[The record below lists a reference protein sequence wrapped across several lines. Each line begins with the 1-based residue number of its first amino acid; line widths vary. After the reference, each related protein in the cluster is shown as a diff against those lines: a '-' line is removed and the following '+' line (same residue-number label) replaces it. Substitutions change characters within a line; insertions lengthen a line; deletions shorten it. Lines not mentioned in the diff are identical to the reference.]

1 MRKPNFK
8 VFDRSQWK
16 ATRLLGA
23 LELLLLAYAAII
35 GGIVLY
41 QRIQAWQ
48 LGGVC
53 PVPLQRPWT
62 LSALAAA
69 LIVLGITLWQD
80 LLKKRAGK

>member
-1 MRKPNFK
+1 MKKPDFK
-8 VFDRSQWK
+8 LSESNQSM
-16 ATRLLGA
+16 ANRLLSVI
-23 LELLLLAYAAII
+23 ELLLLAYAAVI

-48 LGGVC
+48 LGGAC

-69 LIVLGITLWQD
+69 LIVLGITLWRD
-80 LLKKRAGK
+80 ILKKRAGK

>member
-1 MRKPNFK
+1 MKKLNVR
-8 VFDRSQWK
+8 WMI
-16 ATRLLGA
+16 GA
-23 LELLLLAYAAII
+23 LEVLLLAYAAII
-35 GGIVLY
+35 GSVVLY

-69 LIVLGITLWQD
+69 LVVLALSLWREVE
-80 LLKKRAGK
+80 KKRAGK